1 MELKIPI
8 DSDGFTSLTCPR
20 CARLFK
26 TRPASPNPAK
36 PATICPYCAHREIEM
51 IVFFGRELRE
61 YVRVRGANAAIE
73 QIKKMSLGSG
83 ETQPAASCAHRT

>member
-1 MELKIPI
+1 
-8 DSDGFTSLTCPR
+8 
-20 CARLFK
+20 
-26 TRPASPNPAK
+26 
-36 PATICPYCAHREIEM
+36 M